1 MSPTTMPR
9 TPPLGFSRAVI
20 RPNRIASRT
29 EDGTC
34 PLDNFSPTWKNA
46 LRSRSMS
53 NNGCKCSTVIP
64 DGPPAAPRLA
74 DLKFRQK
81 PASSKLKSDRG
92 SGLDN
97 SLGSGVRGSRGRL
110 DGSLNALRVASV
122 PGSREDPSNTCR
134 AADTSPMCTNAS
146 ALLTFFSIPSS
157 DLRCLRRRM
166 TAACWLTLATGFEK
180 AQPLASIELSKPGQQ
195 L

>member
-20 RPNRIASRT
+20 RPKRMASRT
-29 EDGTC
+29 DDGTC
-34 PLDNFSPTWKNA
+34 NA
-46 LRSRSMS
+46 LRSRGMS
-53 NNGCKCSTVIP
+53 RSGCKCSTFIP

-81 PASSKLKSDRG
+81 PISSKLKSDRG

-97 SLGSGVRGSRGRL
+97 SLGTGVRGSRGRL
-110 DGSLNALRVASV
+110 DGSLSALRVASV
-122 PGSREDPSNTCR
+122 PGAREDPSNACR
-134 AADTSPMCTNAS
+134 AEDTSPMCTNAS
-146 ALLTFFSIPSS
+146 ALLILFSIPSS

-166 TAACWLTLATGFEK
+166 TAACWLTLR
-180 AQPLASIELSKPGQQ
+180 LASRRSNHSPALN
-195 L
+195 